1 MSDTPKI
8 ITTSN
13 MQTVIAVC
21 FILGLLALAFN
32 FYNFKQI
39 HNVTAGVGNLSVDQ
53 MARIDQ
59 VANPQKVADLEA
71 KVTDLEGKLAAL
83 EEWRAAE
90 EAKDAAEEAEE
101 APE

>member
-21 FILGLLALAFN
+21 FVLGLLALAFN

-39 HNVTAGVGNLSVDQ
+39 HNVTAGVGNLNIDQ
-53 MARIDQ
+53 IARIDQ
-59 VANPQKVADLEA
+59 VANPEKVSELEA
-71 KVTDLEGKLAAL
+71 KVADLEGKLAAL
-83 EEWRAAE
+83 EAW
-90 EAKDAAEEAEE
+90 KAAEEAEDAAEEEGAE
-101 APE
+101 AP